1 MQGMHFPPGTERFI
15 RRQWLGCLQTE
26 QTFNTY
32 SMGWQDWIFD
42 AYQVGSDE
50 RRVVSAVISLV
61 YGFVYVLSFSTIKP
75 PEKHKKNIKRDF
87 VSERGVIP
95 PKKKLLVPCSMLS

>member
-1 MQGMHFPPGTERFI
+1 
-15 RRQWLGCLQTE
+15 
-26 QTFNTY
+26 
-32 SMGWQDWIFD
+32 MGWQDWIFD

-75 PEKHKKNIKRDF
+75 SEKHKKKYKKGLCPRKRSD
-87 VSERGVIP
+87 P
-95 PKKKLLVPCSMLS
+95 TKKKASCSLLHAIVNDWVNVMILTRGAKGPKVAT